1 MKSKLMIATVLA
13 LSLWLIGNA
22 VADDSWSN
30 SGEGDVI
37 TAIQQQS
44 ALDISAFL
52 QVRPYPPMEEE
63 DMLMYMDISP
73 NPYGDDVM
81 VGWTIQ
87 PAYDYGSDSFG
98 FVYENHL
105 VGITLE
111 EFACFIGPLAN
122 PTTFVCLMEPE
133 VTFLVDLWS
142 PPSTLPLYWSWF
154 WESFWDGEADNWVP
168 TDPSWYADDG
178 HYSSEG
184 TGIPGWRGS
193 YYARIYDTAEAG
205 ITYSAGADELTGG
218 SGSSDNEQVIVFFA
232 DPVELIRSCYAFSIK
247 YGPPSTYTLRKIAAG
262 APTNLIDPT
271 PSDDIDPGGANNL
284 KVVADTVPE
293 GLKITLYIN
302 EEFQASV
309 IDDTPYTSGVVGIG
323 IHDKWGDAT
332 IDFGSVMLHRLT
344 LNIDPPP
351 EAEDENGEK
360 PKRAKGWLGR

>member
-37 TAIQQQS
+37 TVIQQQS

-105 VGITLE
+105 VG
-111 EFACFIGPLAN
+111 ADASGMSCFIGPLAN
-122 PTTFVCLMEPE
+122 PATFSVCLVEPE
-133 VTFLVDLWS
+133 ITFLVDLWS
-142 PPSTLPLYWSWF
+142 PPTFMPLYWSCF
-154 WESFWDGEADNWVP
+154 WESFRDGEADNWVP
-168 TDPSWYADDG
+168 TDPSWYVDDG
-178 HYSSEG
+178 YRSEG

-193 YYARIYDTAEAG
+193 YYARIYDATEAG
-205 ITYSAGADELTGG
+205 ITYSVQVEKRRGG
-218 SGSSDNEQVIVFFA
+218 GSDNEQVIVFFA

-247 YGPPSTYTLRKIAAG
+247 FGPPATYTLRMIAAG
-262 APTNLIDPT
+262 EPTNLIDPT
-271 PSDDIDPGGANNL
+271 PSNDIDPYSSNNM
-284 KVVADTVPE
+284 KVVVDTVPE
-293 GLKITLYIN
+293 GLTISLYIN
-302 EEFQASV
+302 GAFQASV

-323 IHDKWGDAT
+323 IHDKWGDAE
-332 IDFGSVMLHRLT
+332 IAFDSILLHRLT
-344 LNIDPPP
+344 VNIDPPP
-351 EAEDENGEK
+351 EAEGENGEK
-360 PKRAKGWLGR
+360 PKRARGWFGR